1 MQAQMRAEV
10 QSFGLDVLKPDGRV
24 DLNLSN
30 LLTSGNLPLE
40 DARMIGSLRPRIKV
54 WYKTRLL
61 DPKTHITLLQFRVLR
76 NSKVLF
82 TTYMVEQF
90 QYESEMMSGQVFDF
104 GPYRLENRAEGSWKA
119 DASVMFLTP
128 EAKAGIRQDQ
138 FRLAL
143 TRFRYTLITEI
154 RFTIRTGK
162 VKVLAS
168 GELDPRQDIDE
179 LSERPISLDNI

>member
-10 QSFGLDVLKPDGRV
+10 QTFGLDVLKPDGRV
-24 DLNLSN
+24 DLNLCN
-30 LLTSGNLPLE
+30 LLTSGNVSLE
-40 DARMIGSLRPRIKV
+40 NARSIGSLRPRIKV

-61 DPKTHITLLQFRVLR
+61 DPRTHTTLLQFRVSKD
-76 NSKVLF
+76 SKVLF
-82 TTYMVEQF
+82 TTFMAEPFQF
-90 QYESEMMSGQVFDF
+90 ESEMMSSQVFDF

-128 EAKAGIRQDQ
+128 EAKAGIRPDQ

-154 RFTIRTGK
+154 RFVIRNNK
-162 VKVLAS
+162 VRVLAS
-168 GELDPRQDIDE
+168 GELDSRQDVDE